1 MTVGVSV
8 EKPES
13 VGAEVFLSFATRH
26 KALVDVL
33 REQAERS
40 CSALTFRDYAI
51 RQPTEGAWQREV
63 ERLIGASATTLCL
76 VGDTTWQSE
85 PVNWEIRKSS
95 ELGRRVVAVYLQ
107 PGTARI
113 PEALTEIGV
122 TPIPW
127 DVSAIVSEL
136 NG

>member
-1 MTVGVSV
+1 MV
-8 EKPES
+8 
-13 VGAEVFLSFATRH
+13 AEEAGHMSSNVFLSFATRH
-26 KALVDVL
+26 KALVDVI
-33 REQAERS
+33 REQAERR

-51 RQPTEGAWQREV
+51 RQPTEGAWKREV

-76 VGDTTWQSE
+76 VGDTTWRSE
-85 PVNWEIRKSS
+85 PVNWEIRKSA

-107 PGTARI
+107 PDPARI

-136 NG
+136 HG

>member
-1 MTVGVSV
+1 M
-8 EKPES
+8 EES
-13 VGAEVFLSFATRH
+13 TYMSSDVFLSFATRH

-33 REQAERS
+33 RGQAERS

-51 RQPTEGAWQREV
+51 RQPTEGAWKREV

-76 VGDTTWQSE
+76 VGHTTWQSE
-85 PVNWEIRKSS
+85 PVNWEIRRSA

-107 PGTARI
+107 PDPARI
-113 PEALTEIGV
+113 PEALTEMGV

-127 DVSAIVSEL
+127 DIRAIVSEL
-136 NG
+136 HG